1 MKTIISVKTFTVQ
14 KIKLSI
20 KDFFSKSD
28 KIRRKHFL
36 CSDYCSKVVVV
47 RDRLLQT
54 RMTVNTFGLGE
65 IILHIEDDDRKR
77 EGFTRLFFCFV
88 LILTMLNT

>member
-1 MKTIISVKTFTVQ
+1 M
-14 KIKLSI
+14 
-20 KDFFSKSD
+20 
-28 KIRRKHFL
+28 
-36 CSDYCSKVVVV
+36 VV